1 MQMTMTQKILSAACG
16 KEVFPG
22 DVINAPVSGVAVH
35 DSAPL
40 GIFDSYPDL
49 RVWDPSKIVICYD
62 HFSRTKMAE
71 YHGRFRAFVREQGIP
86 AENVFTTGRQG
97 LSHQVPAEEGYVL
110 PGTVYAVF
118 DTQGATLAALN
129 CFAFTSLWT
138 TPSTMALG
146 TALLVVPDVVD
157 IELTG
162 QLPPGLTSKDLTF
175 HLQALLGEQLAGRVV
190 EFRGPGVASL
200 SIDQRLGVSNAANN
214 LGVLTMIFPG
224 DDVLEEYLRPR
235 ARQAYEFVSADP
247 GATYAASTTIDLRD
261 VPPLVCGP
269 HDIELIKPLDDV
281 LGLPIDAAF
290 LGSCSAG
297 RLEDL
302 ALAAQVIGDRKID
315 PSVRLIVTPIS
326 TEVMLK
332 ASEQGIIA
340 SLTAA
345 GAVVT
350 PAGCGACYYANASPL
365 LLGDGE
371 RCISTSVSNAPGRMG
386 SKTAEIYLTNPAVVA
401 ASALEGR
408 IAHPGPY
415 LSEANSHRKKTN

>member
-1 MQMTMTQKILSAACG
+1 MKMTMSHKILSAATG
-16 KEVFPG
+16 KEVSPG

-40 GIFDSYPDL
+40 GIFDTHPDL

-71 YHGRFRAFVREQGIP
+71 YHGRFRAFIREQGIP
-86 AENVFTTGRQG
+86 PENVFTTGRQG
-97 LSHQVPAEEGYVL
+97 LSHQVPGEEGFVL

-146 TALLVVPDVVD
+146 TALLVVPEVVD

-175 HLQALLGEQLAGRVV
+175 HLQAILGEQLAGHVV
-190 EFRGPGVASL
+190 EFRGSGIASL

-214 LGVLTMIFPG
+214 IGVLTMIFPG
-224 DDVLEEYLRPR
+224 DEILEEYLRPR
-235 ARQAYEFVSADP
+235 VRAPYEFVSADP
-247 GATYAASTTIDLRD
+247 GATYAWTASIRLDD

-269 HDIELIKPLDDV
+269 HDIDLIRPLDEV
-281 LGLPIDAAF
+281 LGLPVDAAF

-302 ALAAQVIGDRKID
+302 ALAASVIGDRTID

-326 TEVMLK
+326 TEVMRK
-332 ASEQGIIA
+332 ATEQGIIA

-365 LLGDGE
+365 LLDDGE
-371 RCISTSVSNAPGRMG
+371 RCISSSVSNAPGRMG
-386 SKTAEIYLTNPAVVA
+386 SKTAEIYLSNPAVVA

-408 IAHPGPY
+408 IADPGPY
-415 LSEANSHRKKTN
+415 LTGVKSLMKKAS